1 MAVKPNNRNSSSM
14 RNVVLSIRA
23 RSNQRELI
31 DKAAD
36 TIGKNR
42 SDFMLDASCREAENV
57 LLDRR
62 YFALSEE
69 QFKAFTALLDAPPKP
84 NVKLRQ
90 LLAAKAPWE

>member
-1 MAVKPNNRNSSSM
+1 MAFRPNNHNSSPT

-31 DKAAD
+31 DKAAEA
-36 TIGKNR
+36 IGKNR
-42 SDFMLDASCREAENV
+42 SDFMLDASCREAKNV

-62 YFALSEE
+62 YCALSEE
-69 QFKAFTALLDAPPKP
+69 QFKAFTALLDAPPKT
-84 NVKLRQ
+84 NVKLRK